1 MFNAPIP
8 GQSLTTPPKQ
18 YAWERPP
25 EMVDPEDVIEFYIGR
40 MNKPEVME
48 GLMDALELDITVKD
62 LTEGM
67 LRTGVANGLHTIDVS
82 LIVAPVIHDFIVGFA
97 DDLGIDYDEGFEDKA
112 QKEKDQKAKT
122 YIKTKK
128 RVEKL
133 MQRGA
138 MEAPTPSKST
148 VESYEKEGDLME
160 PETMMQE
167 EAPKGFISRR
177 K

>member
-25 EMVDPEDVIEFYIGR
+25 EMNDPEDVVQYYISK
-40 MNKPEVME
+40 MNKPEAME
-48 GLMDALELDITVKD
+48 SIMDALELDITVKD

-67 LRTGVANGLHTIDVS
+67 LRMGVANGLHSIDVS
-82 LIVAPVIHDFIVGFA
+82 LLVAPVIHDFIVGFA
-97 DDLGIDYDEGFEDKA
+97 NDLGVEYDEGWEDKE
-112 QKEKDQKAKT
+112 QVKKERKAKT

-128 RVEKL
+128 RMEKL
-133 MQRGA
+133 MKRGGLEDA
-138 MEAPTPSKST
+138 PEASSATTKNYK
-148 VESYEKEGDLME
+148 EEGDLGE
-160 PETMMQE
+160 PEVMQE
-167 EAPKGFISRR
+167 EAPKGFVARR

>member
-1 MFNAPIP
+1 MFDAPIP
-8 GQSLTTPPKQ
+8 GQSLTTAPKQ
-18 YAWERPP
+18 YPWERPP
-25 EMVDPEDVIEFYIGR
+25 EMVDPEDVIEFYINR

-48 GLMDALELDITVKD
+48 GIMDALELDITVKD

-97 DDLGIDYDEGFEDKA
+97 DDLGIEYDEGFEDKV
-112 QKEKDQKAKT
+112 QKEKEQKAKT
-122 YIKTKK
+122 YLKTKK
-128 RVEKL
+128 RMEKL
-133 MQRGA
+133 MKREA
-138 MEAPTPSKST
+138 MEAPEASKST
-148 VESYEKEGDLME
+148 VESYEEEGDLME
-160 PETMMQE
+160 PEVMQE

>member
-25 EMVDPEDVIEFYIGR
+25 EMVDPEDVLEFYINR

-48 GLMDALELDITVKD
+48 GLMDALELDLTVKD

-67 LRTGVANGLHTIDVS
+67 LRMGVANGLHSIDVS

-97 DDLGIDYDEGFEDKA
+97 DDLGIEYDEGWEDKV
-112 QKEKDQKAKT
+112 QVEKDKKAKT
-122 YIKTKK
+122 YVKTKK
-128 RVEKL
+128 RMEKL
-133 MQRGA
+133 MKRGS
-138 MEAPTPSKST
+138 MEAPTASKST
-148 VESYEKEGDLME
+148 VENYEEEGDLME
-160 PETMMQE
+160 PETMQD
-167 EAPKGFISRR
+167 EAPKGFIARR

>member
-8 GQSLTTPPKQ
+8 GESLTRPPKQ
-18 YAWERPP
+18 YPWERPP
-25 EMVDPEDVIEFYIGR
+25 EMSDPEDVIQYYITR
-40 MNKPEVME
+40 LNKAETME
-48 GLMDALELDITVKD
+48 GVIDALEMDITVKD

-67 LRTGVANGLHTIDVS
+67 LRMGVADGLHSIDVS

-97 DDLGIDYDEGFEDKA
+97 RDLGIEYDEGWEDKE
-112 QKEKDQKAKT
+112 QIKKDQKAKT

-128 RVEKL
+128 KMEKL
-133 MQRGA
+133 MKRGA
-138 MEAPTPSKST
+138 FKEAPKASAQT
-148 VESYEKEGDLME
+148 VENYEEEGDLME
-160 PETMMQE
+160 PETLPE

>member
-25 EMVDPEDVIEFYIGR
+25 EMVDPEDVLEFYINR

-48 GLMDALELDITVKD
+48 GLMDALELDLTVKD

-67 LRTGVANGLHTIDVS
+67 LRMGVANGLHSIDVS

-97 DDLGIDYDEGFEDKA
+97 DDLGIEYDEGWEDKA
-112 QKEKDQKAKT
+112 QVEKDKKAKT
-122 YIKTKK
+122 YVKTKK
-128 RVEKL
+128 RMEKL
-133 MQRGA
+133 MKRGS
-138 MEAPTPSKST
+138 MEAPTASKST
-148 VESYEKEGDLME
+148 VENYEEEGDLME
-160 PETMMQE
+160 PETMQD
-167 EAPKGFISRR
+167 EAPKGFIARR

>member
-25 EMVDPEDVIEFYIGR
+25 EMNDPEDVVQYYISR
-40 MNKPEVME
+40 LNKPDAME
-48 GLMDALELDITVKD
+48 GVLDALELDLTVKD

-67 LRTGVANGLHTIDVS
+67 LRMGVANGLHSIDVS
-82 LIVAPVIHDFIVGFA
+82 LLVAPVIHDFIVSFA
-97 DDLGIDYDEGFEDKA
+97 RDVGVTYDEGWEDKKQV
-112 QKEKDQKAKT
+112 QKEREART

-128 RVEKL
+128 MLEKKMQAKKIPEATKETVEK
-133 MQRGA
+133 
-138 MEAPTPSKST
+138 
-148 VESYEKEGDLME
+148 YEQEGDIAE
-160 PETMMQE
+160 PEVMQE
-167 EAPKGFISRR
+167 EAPKGFIARR

>member
-25 EMVDPEDVIEFYIGR
+25 EMDDPEEVIQFYIR
-40 MNKPEVME
+40 KMNNPDTME
-48 GLMDALELDITVKD
+48 GIIDALELDMTVKD

-67 LRTGVANGLHTIDVS
+67 LRMGVANGLHSIDVS
-82 LIVAPVIHDFIVGFA
+82 LLAAPVIHDFIVSFA
-97 DDLGIDYDEGFEDKA
+97 KDLGVEYDEGWEDKK
-112 QKEKDQKAKT
+112 QVEKDRKAKT

-128 RVEKL
+128 RMEKL
-133 MQRGA
+133 MQKGSFK
-138 MEAPTPSKST
+138 ETPKASAT
-148 VESYEKEGDLME
+148 TTENYEEEGDLME
-160 PETMMQE
+160 PEVMKE
-167 EAPKGFISRR
+167 EAPKGFIARR

>member
-25 EMVDPEDVIEFYIGR
+25 EMNDPEDVVQYYISR
-40 MNKPEVME
+40 MNKPDAME
-48 GLMDALELDITVKD
+48 GILDALELDLTVKD

-67 LRTGVANGLHTIDVS
+67 LRMGVANGLHSIDVS
-82 LIVAPVIHDFIVGFA
+82 LLVAPVIHDFIVSFA
-97 DDLGIDYDEGFEDKA
+97 RDVGVTYDEGWEDKKQV
-112 QKEKDQKAKT
+112 QKEREART

-128 RVEKL
+128 MLERKMKAKKIPEATKDTVEK
-133 MQRGA
+133 
-138 MEAPTPSKST
+138 
-148 VESYEKEGDLME
+148 YEQEGDIAE
-160 PETMMQE
+160 PEVMQE
-167 EAPKGFISRR
+167 EAPKGFVARR

>member
-18 YAWERPP
+18 YPWERPP
-25 EMVDPEDVIEFYIGR
+25 EMVDPEDVIQYYIQKL
-40 MNKPEVME
+40 NKPEAME
-48 GLMDALELDITVKD
+48 GVMDALELDITVKD

-67 LRTGVANGLHTIDVS
+67 LRMGVANGLHSIDVS

-97 DDLGIDYDEGFEDKA
+97 NDLGIEYDEGWEDKKA
-112 QKEKDQKAKT
+112 VEQERKAKT

-128 RVEKL
+128 KMEKL

-138 MEAPTPSKST
+138 FKEAPKASAST
-148 VESYEKEGDLME
+148 VENYEEEGDLME
-160 PETMMQE
+160 PEVMQE

>member
-25 EMVDPEDVIEFYIGR
+25 EMVDPEDVLEFYINR

-48 GLMDALELDITVKD
+48 GIIDALELDFTVKD

-67 LRTGVANGLHTIDVS
+67 LRMGVANGLHSIDVS

-97 DDLGIDYDEGFEDKA
+97 EDLGIEYDEGWEDKV
-112 QKEKDQKAKT
+112 QKEKEQKAKT
-122 YIKTKK
+122 YVKTKK
-128 RVEKL
+128 RMEKL
-133 MQRGA
+133 MKRGA
-138 MEAPTPSKST
+138 MEAPKASKTT
-148 VESYEKEGDLME
+148 VENYEEEGDLME
-160 PETMMQE
+160 PEVMQD
-167 EAPKGFISRR
+167 EAPKGLIARR

>member
-1 MFNAPIP
+1 MFDAPIP
-8 GQSLTTPPKQ
+8 GQSLTTAPKQ

-25 EMVDPEDVIEFYIGR
+25 EMVDPEDVIEFYINR

-48 GLMDALELDITVKD
+48 GIMDALELDITVKD

-97 DDLGIDYDEGFEDKA
+97 DDLGVEYDEGFEDKV
-112 QKEKDQKAKT
+112 QKEKEQKAKT

-128 RVEKL
+128 RMEKL
-133 MQRGA
+133 MKRGA
-138 MEAPTPSKST
+138 MEAPKASAST
-148 VESYEKEGDLME
+148 TQNYEEEGDLME
-160 PETMMQE
+160 PEAIPE
-167 EAPKGFISRR
+167 EAPRGLIARR

>member
-25 EMVDPEDVIEFYIGR
+25 EMNDPEDVIQFYIR
-40 MNKPEVME
+40 KMNNPDTME
-48 GLMDALELDITVKD
+48 GIMDALELDMTVKD

-67 LRTGVANGLHTIDVS
+67 LRMGVANGLHSIDVS
-82 LIVAPVIHDFIVGFA
+82 LLVAPVIHDFIVGFA
-97 DDLGIDYDEGFEDKA
+97 RDVGVSFDEGWEDKKQV
-112 QKEKDQKAKT
+112 QKEREAKT

-128 RVEKL
+128 MLEKRL
-133 MQRGA
+133 QQKKIP
-138 MEAPTPSKST
+138 EATAATTEK
-148 VESYEKEGDLME
+148 YEEEGDLME
-160 PETMMQE
+160 PEVMKE
-167 EAPKGFISRR
+167 EAPKGFIARR